1 MCRLTESRDENEY
14 LPSSSRSTSAR
25 EVKRVLSPLY
35 SASVLRSRAQ
45 SSPCNDMATGSC
57 IVISATIYAE
67 RSGSVGV
74 INFVLSSVM
83 GALMVETPQSV
94 PTAPSMHR
102 HTMRVVLVIGCKFRF
117 FMGTYTGMP
126 VQVQYRM
133 LFTRS
138 NDRNIRYDCP

>member
-1 MCRLTESRDENEY
+1 
-14 LPSSSRSTSAR
+14 
-25 EVKRVLSPLY
+25 
-35 SASVLRSRAQ
+35 
-45 SSPCNDMATGSC
+45 MATGSC

-102 HTMRVVLVIGCKFRF
+102 HTMRVVLVI
-117 FMGTYTGMP
+117 
-126 VQVQYRM
+126 
-133 LFTRS
+133 
-138 NDRNIRYDCP
+138 NDRIGNLHGNARVG